1 MTKTMLTLLALL
13 TVVICTGCA
22 QSVSGTGNS
31 SITGNGT
38 MIIKNARVIIGNG
51 EVVPSASVV
60 ITDGRIQQVSA
71 EDVTI
76 SGAQVI
82 DAAGKS
88 LMPGLIDAHMH
99 IFYSFQTGEQ
109 AYRSLLANQAPGYM
123 QSFLQYGVTTIKS
136 INDPLDIVLE
146 LRQQLQDKK
155 MPGPRLLTVG
165 PAFTAPDGHPAISLA
180 ANDPWLRAQLTIEVD
195 NAAAAREAVRSLAAK
210 KIDAIKL
217 VYQGGAMNNGTLEIQ
232 KLSEAVMQAII
243 DEAHKNNLRA
253 TVHVWYEQDAID
265 VLEAGADG
273 LEHGLVGVHLTDN
286 RLAELLNE
294 KHAFFV
300 PTLQIARTAPN
311 KDELPIAQ
319 QNLKAL
325 SDAGVSIAM
334 GTDMHCALQPP
345 GAMELDELELMQQA
359 GLTPNQII
367 VAATRNAAEHLG
379 LLKDIG
385 TIEPGKIADLIL
397 VDGDPSQNIADV
409 RKIVYVFQAGNIVY
423 DPKQEQ
429 EQAESK
435 AKNAVTWFDLPVTD
449 MNRATAFYESVLQ
462 ISLASFDAGQV
473 KFARFP
479 DKNDANG
486 AAGQLIQN
494 PASKPSGQGTVVYFA
509 VADIDAAITRI
520 QAAGGTVVQ
529 PKFSMGDLGD
539 VCLFLD
545 TEGNLVGLRAGK

>member
-1 MTKTMLTLLALL
+1 
-13 TVVICTGCA
+13 
-22 QSVSGTGNS
+22 
-31 SITGNGT
+31 
-38 MIIKNARVIIGNG
+38 MIIKHARVIIGNG
-51 EVVPSASVV
+51 EVLPSASVV
-60 ITDGRIQQVSA
+60 IKDGRIEQVSA

-82 DAAGKS
+82 DAAGQS
-88 LMPGLIDAHMH
+88 LMPGLIDTHMH
-99 IFYSFQTGEQ
+99 IFYSFESGEQ
-109 AYRSLLANQAPGYM
+109 VYRSLLANQVPGYM
-123 QSFLQYGVTTIKS
+123 KSFLQYGVTTIKS

-155 MPGPRLLTVG
+155 IPGPRLLTVG

-180 ANDPWLRAQLTIEVD
+180 ANDPWLRGQLVIEVN
-195 NAAAAREAVRSLAAK
+195 NADAAREAVRNLAAK
-210 KIDAIKL
+210 KLDAIKL
-217 VYQGGAMNNGTLEIQ
+217 IYQGGTMNNGTLEIQ
-232 KLSEAVMQAII
+232 KLSKEVMQAII

-273 LEHGLVGVHLTDN
+273 LEHGLVGVHLTGN
-286 RLAELLNE
+286 RLAELLKE

-300 PTLQIARTAPN
+300 PTLQVAGTSPN

-325 SDAGVSIAM
+325 FDAGISIAM
-334 GTDMHCALQPP
+334 GTDMHCALQVP
-345 GAMELDELELMQQA
+345 GAMEIDELELMQQA

-367 VAATRNAAEHLG
+367 VAATHNAAEHLG

-385 TIEPGKIADLIL
+385 TIETGKIADLIL
-397 VDGDPSQNIADV
+397 VDGDPSQNISDV

-423 DPKQEQ
+423 DPKQDQ
-429 EQAESK
+429 DQDQDQAESK

-449 MNRATAFYESVLQ
+449 MNRAKAFYESVLQ
-462 ISLASFDAGQV
+462 ISLSSFDAGQV

-479 DKNDANG
+479 DRNDANG

-494 PASKPSGQGTVVYFA
+494 PGSKPSGQGTVVYFA
-509 VADIDAAITRI
+509 VEDIDAAITRI

-529 PKFSMGDLGD
+529 PKFSMGNLGD
-539 VCLFLD
+539 ICLFLD
-545 TEGNLVGLRAGK
+545 TEGNMVGLRSAR